1 MTTDH
6 ATEITEA
13 EYERLRMYEGGYVT
27 LLGDGVTAA
36 DMRLASKFL
45 LRRADD
51 ENGARI
57 TARGQA
63 ALERFR
69 ADHGIAGPEGE

>member
-13 EYERLRMYEGGYVT
+13 EYERLRMYEGGHVT
-27 LLGDGVTAA
+27 LLGDGVTAR
-36 DMRLASKFL
+36 DMLLASRFL

-51 ENGARI
+51 GNGARI

-63 ALERFR
+63 SLERFR

>member
-1 MTTDH
+1 MTTNH

-13 EYERLRMYEGGYVT
+13 EYERLRMYEGGHVT
-27 LLGDGVTAA
+27 LLGDGVTAR
-36 DMRLASKFL
+36 DMRLASMFL
-45 LRRADD
+45 LRRDD
-51 ENGARI
+51 HGNGARI
-57 TARGQA
+57 TNRGRA